1 MYYLGIRFL
10 LSGLFM
16 GLIFIRILRHVTKT
30 DLLCGG
36 LSGVMLALSFAAQTI
51 GLQYT
56 TPGKAGFLA
65 NACVIIVPFLVW
77 ALYRKRPTM
86 RTMAGAMIA
95 FIGLAVI
102 SLTERFTLQ
111 FGDFLEIM
119 CAVFFAVQ
127 TLIVDRFADRVHPV
141 RMAVLQV
148 LVAGVLCMGVA
159 AVTEAAPAGDMFT
172 TSVLIALAYGVIFC
186 TALSFAI
193 QAWAQRV
200 TQPSH
205 VSLILCFEAVFS
217 FLFALL
223 FGYESLT
230 MRSVT
235 GSLLVIAGFLITEAG
250 TAGEAKLQEETAGAP

>member
-1 MYYLGIRFL
+1 
-10 LSGLFM
+10 
-16 GLIFIRILRHVTKT
+16 
-30 DLLCGG
+30 
-36 LSGVMLALSFAAQTI
+36 
-51 GLQYT
+51 
-56 TPGKAGFLA
+56 
-65 NACVIIVPFLVW
+65 
-77 ALYRKRPTM
+77 M

-250 TAGEAKLQEETAGAP
+250 AAGEAKLQEETAGAP